1 MVTIV
6 PTLVPA
12 GNPCKQWQEVDEF
25 LSDLEKLTDG
35 ISDDGWQHLNNDLI
49 TAIHI
54 FPPEWTSV
62 MRWVAVAY
70 DYLRRAMRSDIPTED
85 ESSKED
91 DDTELD
97 DDSKSY

>member
-1 MVTIV
+1 M
-6 PTLVPA
+6 
-12 GNPCKQWQEVDEF
+12 DDF
-25 LSDLEKLTDG
+25 LPYLEQLTDG

-49 TAIHI
+49 AAIHS
-54 FPPEWTSV
+54 FPLEWTSV
-62 MRWVAVAY
+62 MRNMVMAY
-70 DYLRRAMRSDIPTED
+70 DYLHQATRGDLRTKD